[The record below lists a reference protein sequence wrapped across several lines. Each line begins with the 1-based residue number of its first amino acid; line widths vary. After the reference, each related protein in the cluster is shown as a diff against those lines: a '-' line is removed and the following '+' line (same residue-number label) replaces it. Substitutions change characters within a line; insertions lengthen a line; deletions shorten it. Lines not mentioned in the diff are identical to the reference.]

1 MELLSSEAVLL
12 CSLFVWLSMA
22 AGSGE
27 FGAAGMG
34 LDVPA
39 DSVLGKKN
47 LAPWATGLLRYSPGG
62 PELIAPSPSARFPLI
77 LAATRT
83 KRPDLLNRFKFYRG
97 GWDITNRH
105 YWTSIGFTGAAGFIL
120 SFMWFTFFGVVL
132 LASRCS
138 KWGINMKHKKLSSYG
153 RQIYLML
160 LVIFTCAA
168 LIGCILLSVGQDEF
182 HKEVLDTLNFVVNQ
196 SDFTVQILRNVT
208 EFLLLAKTVNVDQ
221 VILPQDVPGK
231 LDKLIVDL
239 NRAASMLSE
248 KTTENSGKIRRVF
261 GDVRCTLIAVAAVM
275 LVLASVGFLLSLFQ
289 NRQAIYIFVFSGW
302 LLVTVTLV
310 LCGVFIILNNAI
322 SDTCVAMNEWVE
334 NPHAETALSSIL
346 PCVDERTSNSTLHQS
361 KQVVV
366 QLVNVINTV
375 IHTIVNADPSQ
386 LNSSSYYNQSGPLM
400 PALCSPFDSQLDDQ
414 RCQPPEVSLDNAS
427 LVWQSYACEVT
438 PSGSCATVG
447 RITPDLYRQLVVA
460 VNASYALDHYT
471 PFLLSLQ
478 DCNFVRETF
487 TAIGSL
493 HCPRLK
499 RNLPVVEAGLA
510 MTSAGA
516 MLCLVLWLLHP
527 DSPRREEA
535 SVKPGPAVP
544 L

>member
-34 LDVPA
+34 LDERRTWLRGQLASSGTLLGARA
-39 DSVLGKKN
+39 DS
-47 LAPWATGLLRYSPGG
+47 S
-62 PELIAPSPSARFPLI
+62 IPSARFPLI

-275 LVLASVGFLLSLFQ
+275 LVLASVGF
-289 NRQAIYIFVFSGW
+289 REFVFSGW
-302 LLVTVTLV
+302 LLVTLV

-400 PALCSPFDSQLDDQ
+400 PALCSPFDFQLDDQ

-460 VNASYALDHYT
+460 
-471 PFLLSLQ
+471 
-478 DCNFVRETF
+478 TF